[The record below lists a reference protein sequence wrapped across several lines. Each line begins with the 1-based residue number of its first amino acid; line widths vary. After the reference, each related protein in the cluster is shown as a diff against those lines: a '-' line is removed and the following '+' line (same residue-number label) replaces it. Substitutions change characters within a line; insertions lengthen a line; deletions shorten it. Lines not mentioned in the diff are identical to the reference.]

1 MRSIIVLLFLA
12 VCLEAQAQDPSF
24 TQFYSNPIYLNPA
37 LAGSTGCPRIV
48 SNYRNQWPQLTGNY
62 ITSAV
67 AYDSYVKSISGG
79 LGIIALHDMQGQA
92 TIQTSMIG
100 GVYSYNLKVNRKFS
114 IMVGARAAYFQ
125 KFLDWDKLT
134 FGDMIDP
141 RRGFI
146 YQTGDVPRG
155 NGRRGFFDVSAGAVG
170 FGKNYYFGIAAH
182 HLNRPDES
190 MILGTSRL
198 PMRITGH
205 AGAEIK
211 LGQRGRYT
219 NTTSILP
226 NIIYQYQNGFQELN
240 IGTYIKYGDFTV
252 GAWYRNRDA
261 FILLFGVNFEKFK
274 LGYSYDLTVSK
285 LGNGISGGSHE
296 VSLGMNLKCRKIAK
310 NFRKISCP
318 SF

>member
-1 MRSIIVLLFLA
+1 MKQFAVLLFLFI
-12 VCLEAQAQDPSF
+12 CLEAQAQDPSF
-24 TQFYSNPIYLNPA
+24 TQFYANPIYLNPA

-67 AYDSYVKSISGG
+67 AYDSYVKSVSGG
-79 LGIIALHDMQGQA
+79 LGVIAMHDMQGQT

-114 IMVGARAAYFQ
+114 IMIGARAAYFQ

-211 LGQRGRYT
+211 LGRRGRYT

-261 FILLFGVNFEKFK
+261 FILLFGASFDKFK
-274 LGYSYDLTVSK
+274 IGYSYDLTVSK

-296 VSLGMNLKCRKIAK
+296 VSLGMNLKCRKKAK

>member
-1 MRSIIVLLFLA
+1 MKQFAVLLFLFI
-12 VCLEAQAQDPSF
+12 CLEAQAQDPSF
-24 TQFYSNPIYLNPA
+24 TQFYANPIYLNPA

-67 AYDSYVKSISGG
+67 AYDSYVKSVSGG
-79 LGIIALHDMQGQA
+79 LGVIAMHDMQGQT

-114 IMVGARAAYFQ
+114 IIIGARAAYFQ

-155 NGRRGFFDVSAGAVG
+155 NGRRGFFDVYAGAVG

-261 FILLFGVNFEKFK
+261 FILLFGASFDKFK
-274 LGYSYDLTVSK
+274 IGYSYDLTVSK

-296 VSLGMNLKCRKIAK
+296 VSLGMNLKCRKKAK

>member
-1 MRSIIVLLFLA
+1 MKQFAVLLFLFI
-12 VCLEAQAQDPSF
+12 CLEAQAQDPSF
-24 TQFYSNPIYLNPA
+24 TQFYANPIYLNPA

-67 AYDSYVKSISGG
+67 AYDSYVKSVSGG
-79 LGIIALHDMQGQA
+79 LGVIAMHDMQGQT

-114 IMVGARAAYFQ
+114 IMIGARAAYFQ

-261 FILLFGVNFEKFK
+261 FILLFGASFDKFK
-274 LGYSYDLTVSK
+274 IGYSYDLTVSK

-296 VSLGMNLKCRKIAK
+296 VSLGMNLKCRKKAK

>member
-1 MRSIIVLLFLA
+1 MKPFAVLLFLFI
-12 VCLEAQAQDPSF
+12 CLEAQAQDPSF
-24 TQFYSNPIYLNPA
+24 TQFYANPVYLNPA

-67 AYDSYVKSISGG
+67 AYDSYVKSVSGG
-79 LGIIALHDMQGQA
+79 LGIIAMHDMQGQT

-114 IMVGARAAYFQ
+114 IMIGARAAYFQ

-261 FILLFGVNFEKFK
+261 FILLFGASFDKFK
-274 LGYSYDLTVSK
+274 IGYSYDLTVSK

-296 VSLGMNLKCRKIAK
+296 VSLGMNLKCRKKAK

>member
-261 FILLFGVNFEKFK
+261 FILLFGANFEKFK

-296 VSLGMNLKCRKIAK
+296 VSLGMNLKCRKKAK

>member
-1 MRSIIVLLFLA
+1 MKPFAVLLFLFI
-12 VCLEAQAQDPSF
+12 CLEAQAQDPSF
-24 TQFYSNPIYLNPA
+24 TQFYANPVYLNPA

-67 AYDSYVKSISGG
+67 AYDSYVKSVSGG
-79 LGIIALHDMQGQA
+79 LGIIAMHDMQGQT
-92 TIQTSMIG
+92 TIQTSMIV

-114 IMVGARAAYFQ
+114 IMIGARAAYFQ

-261 FILLFGVNFEKFK
+261 FILLFGASFDKFK
-274 LGYSYDLTVSK
+274 IGYSYDLTVSK

-296 VSLGMNLKCRKIAK
+296 VSLGMNLKCRKKAK

>member
-1 MRSIIVLLFLA
+1 MKSIIVLLFLA

-296 VSLGMNLKCRKIAK
+296 VSLGMNLKCRKKAK

>member
-1 MRSIIVLLFLA
+1 MKSIIVLLFLA
-12 VCLEAQAQDPSF
+12 VCMEAQAQDPSF
-24 TQFYSNPIYLNPA
+24 TQFYSNPVYLNPA

-155 NGRRGFFDVSAGAVG
+155 TGRRGFFDVSAGAVG

-296 VSLGMNLKCRKIAK
+296 VSLGMNLKCRKKAK